1 MVFKVFQFVLT
12 STMFEILVGSV
23 MTKWNDVTLL
33 EIDERND
40 KDKEQQYTKKR
51 LLECRQDTKG
61 DDV

>member
-1 MVFKVFQFVLT
+1 
-12 STMFEILVGSV
+12 